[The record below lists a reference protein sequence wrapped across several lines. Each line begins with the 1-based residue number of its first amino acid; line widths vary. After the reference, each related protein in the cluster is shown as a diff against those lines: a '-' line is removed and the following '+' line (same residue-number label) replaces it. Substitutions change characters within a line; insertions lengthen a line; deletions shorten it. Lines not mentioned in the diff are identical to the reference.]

1 MPSVDFTVFKGSEG
15 GKIVRGTTH
24 REPRADDVVVKI
36 THSGLCFTDILFCKQ
51 DIVLGHEGVGLVEQV
66 GPSCT
71 MFKPGDRVGWS
82 YMQGTCGTCDLC
94 FQGED
99 MYCEKAELYGFCN
112 PDIGSFASHAVIR
125 EPFLLRVPDAIES
138 VHAGPLFCSGV
149 TVFEALTRYG
159 VQSTDR
165 VGVIGIGG
173 VGHLAIQFACKMG
186 CEVVAFS
193 STENKKDE
201 AIQLGASEFHAVNG
215 QESLDNVRPLNCLL
229 VATSSQPDWYLYL
242 DIMAPKGTI
251 IVLTVEMGNLERFP
265 LFPLLRKGLTLQG
278 TVAAPRITYRR
289 MLEFAARH
297 GIKPIVQAFSMNEE
311 GIEQA
316 MQELRE
322 GRIRYRGVLV
332 A

>member
-15 GKIVRGTTH
+15 GKIVKGTTH
-24 REPRADDVVVKI
+24 RELRDDDVVVKI
-36 THSGLCFTDILFCKQ
+36 THSGLCYTDILFCER

-71 MFKPGDRVGWS
+71 MFEPGDRVGWS

-99 MYCEKAELYGFCN
+99 MYCEKAELYGFTN

-125 EPFLLRVPDAIES
+125 EPFLLHVPDAIEP
-138 VHAGPLFCSGV
+138 VHAGPLFCGGV

-159 VQSTDR
+159 VKSTDR

-173 VGHLAIQFACKMG
+173 IGHLAIQFASKMG

-193 STENKKDE
+193 STEGKKNE
-201 AIQLGASEFHAVNG
+201 AIELGASEFH
-215 QESLDNVRPLNCLL
+215 SSDKLDYVKPLDCLL
-229 VATSSQPDWYLYL
+229 VATSSQPDWNLYL
-242 DIMAPKGTI
+242 DIMTPKGTI
-251 IVLTVEMGNLERFP
+251 IILTVEMGNLERFP

-289 MLEFAARH
+289 MLELAARH
-297 GIKPIVQAFSMNEE
+297 DIKPVVQTFSMSEE
-311 GIEQA
+311 GIEA
-316 MQELRE
+316 AIETLRE
-322 GRIRYRGVLV
+322 GKMRYRGVLV
-332 A
+332 AST